1 MSSPSRAK
9 FYGKLLHDPY
19 REFRQAVDRPEAKI
33 DLGRAALTIALSN
46 YPNLDIAQYL
56 GRIDQLAVEAA
67 SHGGAEADVY
77 RAVTALNSVLFS
89 QHGYRGN
96 AGDYYDPRNSF
107 LNEVIERKVG
117 IPITLSVLYLE
128 VAQRVGLALEG
139 VNFPG
144 HFLVKHE
151 SDGVEIF
158 IDPFHAGE
166 LKTRED
172 LSAMLDRLNGA
183 KVTFRPEF
191 LATAGK
197 KQILK
202 RMLGNLKAIYLRD
215 GDFGQVLSVF
225 DRLIILDPAA
235 AEEIRDRGLVYF
247 EVEDFSQARED
258 FETYLRLAP
267 DARDAAA
274 IREQL
279 AGLAKRGTLVH

>member
-1 MSSPSRAK
+1 MSSLSRAK
-9 FYGKLLHDPY
+9 FYGKLSHDPY
-19 REFRQAVDRPEAKI
+19 REFRQAVDRPEDKI

-67 SHGGAEADVY
+67 THSGAEADVY
-77 RAVTALNSVLFS
+77 RAVAALNYVLFS

-107 LNEVIERKVG
+107 LNEVIERKIG

-128 VAQRVGLALEG
+128 VAQRIGLALDG

-158 IDPFHAGE
+158 IDPFHGGE
-166 LKTRED
+166 LKSRED

-183 KVTFRPEF
+183 KVTFRSEF

-202 RMLGNLKAIYLRD
+202 RMLGNLKAIYSRE
-215 GDFGQVLSVF
+215 GDFGQALSVF
-225 DRLIILDPAA
+225 DRSIILDPVA
-235 AEEIRDRGLVYF
+235 AEEVRDRGLVYLELESF
-247 EVEDFSQARED
+247 TQARED
-258 FETYLRLAP
+258 FETYLKLAP
-267 DARDAAA
+267 DARDASA

-279 AGLAKRGTLVH
+279 VRLATRRTLIQ

>member
-1 MSSPSRAK
+1 MSSLSRAK
-9 FYGKLLHDPY
+9 FYGKLSHDPY
-19 REFRQAVDRPEAKI
+19 RELRQAVDRPEDKI

-67 SHGGAEADVY
+67 THSGAEADVY
-77 RAVTALNSVLFS
+77 RAVAALNYVLFS

-107 LNEVIERKVG
+107 LNEVIERKIG

-128 VAQRVGLALEG
+128 VAQRIGLALEG

-151 SDGVEIF
+151 SDGLEIF
-158 IDPFHAGE
+158 IDPFHGGE
-166 LKTRED
+166 LKSRED

-183 KVTFRPEF
+183 KVTFRSEF

-202 RMLGNLKAIYLRD
+202 RMLGNLKAIYLRE
-215 GDFGQVLSVF
+215 GDFGQALSVF
-225 DRLIILDPAA
+225 DRSIILDPVA
-235 AEEIRDRGLVYF
+235 AEEVRDRGLVYLELESF
-247 EVEDFSQARED
+247 TQARED
-258 FETYLRLAP
+258 FETYLKLAP
-267 DARDAAA
+267 DARDASA

-279 AGLAKRGTLVH
+279 VRLATRRTLIQ